1 MTFKYTR
8 SKQLPATITHSL
20 HAFLSIVLCFTG
32 KMTFQHFQLQSQG
45 ATVCGC
51 AGPEKPQKLGGLSC
65 WVTSLL
71 LPPILLQAAPRETP
85 WMDHQAH
92 SLQQTVC
99 RLLLWTAENPPF
111 PSDLIWI
118 LYCPCLSGHFPKRK
132 KKTDLSSQENR
143 CWPLLSLAVT
153 LHGPLD
159 SFQRHP
165 MTLCD
170 TGFLC
175 LFPNL
180 TARCLTTPCCV
191 YVFLPSK
198 VWSQWFI
205 ELTREGMDSIPS
217 GRIDSL
223 G

>member
-51 AGPEKPQKLGGLSC
+51 AGPEKPKKLGGLSC

-71 LPPILLQAAPRETP
+71 LPPILLQAAPRETS

-92 SLQQTVC
+92 SLQQTIC

-118 LYCPCLSGHFPKRK
+118 LYRLSGHFPNQKKKRRAFPA
-132 KKTDLSSQENR
+132 KKTDAG
-143 CWPLLSLAVT
+143 CCFHWPSPSTGLWILL
-153 LHGPLD
+153 
-159 SFQRHP
+159 R
-165 MTLCD
+165 D
-170 TGFLC
+170 T
-175 LFPNL
+175 
-180 TARCLTTPCCV
+180 
-191 YVFLPSK
+191 
-198 VWSQWFI
+198 Q
-205 ELTREGMDSIPS
+205 
-217 GRIDSL
+217 
-223 G
+223 

>member
-1 MTFKYTR
+1 MVRWPRKTLKSWEDF
-8 SKQLPATITHSL
+8 PAGSP
-20 HAFLSIVLCFTG
+20 AS
-32 KMTFQHFQLQSQG
+32 
-45 ATVCGC
+45 
-51 AGPEKPQKLGGLSC
+51 
-65 WVTSLL
+65 SLL
-71 LPPILLQAAPRETP
+71 SFSSRSQRNF

-92 SLQQTVC
+92 SLQQTIC
-99 RLLLWTAENPPF
+99 HLLLWTAENPPF

-118 LYCPCLSGHFPKRK
+118 LYRLVGTSQQKKDGPFQPRK
-132 KKTDLSSQENR
+132 QMLVAAFTD
-143 CWPLLSLAVT
+143 VT

-159 SFQRHP
+159 SSQRHP

-180 TARCLTTPCCV
+180 TACCLTTPCCV

>member
-132 KKTDLSSQENR
+132 KKDRPFQPR
-143 CWPLLSLAVT
+143 KQMLAAAFT
-153 LHGPLD
+153 G
-159 SFQRHP
+159 RHP
-165 MTLCD
+165 PWASGFFSETPNDTL
-170 TGFLC
+170 
-175 LFPNL
+175 
-180 TARCLTTPCCV
+180 
-191 YVFLPSK
+191 
-198 VWSQWFI
+198 
-205 ELTREGMDSIPS
+205 
-217 GRIDSL
+217 
-223 G
+223 